1 MVLIYGENN
10 IIKGNRPSF
19 MKLLEE
25 RKKTIDIFTKPLKE
39 IIEEPQNVLEEEKIE
54 LVISETEMKILE
66 TEIKIVFGS
75 K

>member
-1 MVLIYGENN
+1 MVLIHGENN

-25 RKKTIDIFTKPLKE
+25 RKKTIEIFTTPLKE
-39 IIEEPQNVLEEEKIE
+39 IIEEPQNIVEEDKTPI
-54 LVISETEMKILE
+54 VISETEMKIL
-66 TEIKIVFGS
+66 FGS

>member
-1 MVLIYGENN
+1 MVLIKVEND

-25 RKKTIDIFTKPLKE
+25 RKKTIEIFTTPLKE
-39 IIEEPQNVLEEEKIE
+39 ILEEPKNIVEEEKTPI
-54 LVISETEMKILE
+54 VISETEMKIL
-66 TEIKIVFGS
+66 FGS

>member
-1 MVLIYGENN
+1 MVLIHGENN

-25 RKKTIDIFTKPLKE
+25 RKKTIEIFTTPLKE
-39 IIEEPQNVLEEEKIE
+39 IIEEPQNIVEEEKIPI
-54 LVISETEMKILE
+54 VISETEMKKL
-66 TEIKIVFGS
+66 FGF